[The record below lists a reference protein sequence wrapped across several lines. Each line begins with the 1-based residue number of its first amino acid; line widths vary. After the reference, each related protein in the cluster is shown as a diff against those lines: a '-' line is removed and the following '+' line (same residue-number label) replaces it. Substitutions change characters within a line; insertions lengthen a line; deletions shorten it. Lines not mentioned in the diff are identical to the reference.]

1 MKQRFKGWM
10 AVGRELEALAEAQ
23 GRSGWP
29 LNDGQCASLR
39 GIAARLP
46 KNGVVI
52 ADEVGMG
59 KTRIAVALTR
69 SVTAAGGRVLILV
82 PPGLGFQWRAELRDG
97 GVAAPDLLR
106 TLWQYLSVWAPDGSP
121 ETPWFEQDVVL
132 LSHTFT
138 RWKLGPGCDPWR
150 WALLPAVYA
159 HARRAAHP
167 HSLLWRHQK
176 LDDSWVQ
183 GAARSIVDAVGTLR
197 DPGRPAG
204 QRDHPAVSLLDE
216 LVTRIHWP
224 AALDG
229 ASYRRHEGLR
239 PDLERVVGL
248 GLGVFDLVIID
259 EAHKSRGHDS
269 GLARILDG
277 VVLAGKTMRHLAMT
291 ATPVELDVG
300 QWRHT
305 LRRIGVNP
313 SGLSG
318 SDGDIFDRYAKACQ
332 QVRQSPDSRATR
344 EAFRTVAEAFHTA
357 LTRFLLRRD
366 KREVAAVQ
374 AFAAHTGL
382 PFHAYREEREVAVD
396 TLHLGPAW
404 KQAVCAAE
412 ALSMVSRGS
421 DDSFSKRLRLTLGSG
436 HGIATL
442 IDQVRRD
449 AAEGHDPLAA
459 DADDDPRE
467 TDATD
472 ASRAASPAAAKRAR
486 RAAWWREVIGGA
498 FEGDGDPLYAHPAL
512 LAAVE
517 AIEAVTGAGEKV
529 LVFGRFTLPLHALER
544 LLNARQMLRALD
556 AGEPWAQAKVHDGEW
571 TAVQAAHRQLGRAGA
586 ADRQALDARLRRQ
599 YRELDNRR
607 RDFRTGLLERLDA
620 GLPAQGRPR
629 KVFEAFRQ
637 AVARE
642 AGQADGVLA
651 LVAQALHE
659 LAPGER
665 DSDAPLPVAGAF
677 AALLDA
683 VCEPAD
689 EEEDGDD
696 EALTDTAAEA
706 LWETLE
712 ARLREEFNR
721 PEGGFARLMYGGT
734 EPQTRRFLQLAFN
747 RAGSHPRVLIAQSRV
762 GREGLNLHRA
772 CRTVVLLHPE
782 WNPGVVEQQIGRVD
796 RVDSL
801 WERLLAERLG
811 QGASDAPWP
820 RILVRPVVFRGTYD
834 ERNWDVLRERWD
846 ALRAQLHGVVI
857 PPRIGEAFGVPA
869 SLVAEINGLAPNF
882 SPTPVAPCPFCGSRP
897 ATAFREIHDTW
908 QMTTRREPACPACAA
923 EPQDWM
929 T

>member
-1 MKQRFKGWM
+1 MKQCFKGWM
-10 AVGRELEALAEAQ
+10 AVGQALEALAEAK
-23 GRSGWP
+23 GRPGWP

-46 KNGVVI
+46 RNGVVI

-59 KTRIAVALTR
+59 KTRIAVALAR
-69 SVTAAGGRVLILV
+69 SVIAAGGRVLILV

-97 GVAAPDLLR
+97 GLAAPDLLR
-106 TLWQYLSVWAPDGSP
+106 TLWQYLSVWAPDGPP

-132 LSHTFT
+132 LSHAFT
-138 RWKLGPGCDPWR
+138 HWRLGPGCEPWR

-159 HARRAAHP
+159 WARKAAHP
-167 HSLLWRHQK
+167 HSLLWRHRK
-176 LDDSWVQ
+176 LDDTWVQ
-183 GAARSIVDAVGTLR
+183 GAAQSIVAAVGSL
-197 DPGRPAG
+197 PGTNPAA
-204 QRDHPAVSLLDE
+204 RLLAD
-216 LVTRIHWP
+216 LVTRTDWQ

-259 EAHKSRGHDS
+259 EAHKSRGGDS
-269 GLARILDG
+269 GLSRILDG
-277 VVLAGKTMRHLAMT
+277 VVLAGDAARHLAMT

-300 QWRHT
+300 QWRQT
-305 LRRIGVNP
+305 LRRIGVDAAA
-313 SGLSG
+313 LSG
-318 SDGDIFDRYAKACQ
+318 PGGDIFERYAQACLR
-332 QVRQSPDSRATR
+332 VRQSPDSPAALAHFRDAAA
-344 EAFRTVAEAFHTA
+344 AFQAA

-366 KREVAAVQ
+366 KREVPAVQ

-382 PFHAYREEREVAVD
+382 PFHAYREEREVSVD

-412 ALSMVSRGS
+412 ALSVVARGS
-421 DDSFSKRLRLTLGSG
+421 SDSFSKRLRLTMGSG

-449 AAEGHDPLAA
+449 ADKDHHQLAA
-459 DADDDPRE
+459 DAHDGHV
-467 TDATD
+467 DAGD
-472 ASRAASPAAAKRAR
+472 APDAASLGPDKRAQ
-486 RAAWWREVIGGA
+486 RAAWWRAVIGSA
-498 FEGDGDPLYAHPAL
+498 FAGDGDPLYEHPAL

-517 AIEAVTGAGEKV
+517 AIEEVTGAGEKV
-529 LVFGRFTLPLHALER
+529 LVFGRFTLPLQALER

-556 AGEPWAQAKVHDGEW
+556 AGEPWAQAKVHDDEW
-571 TAVQAAHRQLGRAGA
+571 MAVQAAHRQLGRAGA

-599 YRELDNRR
+599 YRDLESRR
-607 RDFRTGLLERLDA
+607 RDFRSGLLERLDA
-620 GLPAQGRPR
+620 GLPEQGRPR

-637 AVARE
+637 AVE
-642 AGQADGVLA
+642 QETGQPDGALA

-659 LAPGER
+659 LAAGER
-665 DSDAPLPVAGAF
+665 DAGAARPVAGAF

-683 VCEPAD
+683 VCEPQD
-689 EEEDGDD
+689 DD
-696 EALTDTAAEA
+696 EASDQALTDTAAGA
-706 LWETLE
+706 LWQTLQ
-712 ARLREEFNR
+712 ARLREEFSR

-747 RAGSHPRVLIAQSRV
+747 RPGSHPRVLVAQSLV

-801 WERLLAERLG
+801 WERQLGERLG
-811 QGASDAPWP
+811 QGPGEAPWP

-857 PPRIGEAFGVPA
+857 PPRAGERFGVAPG
-869 SLVAEINGLAPNF
+869 LVAEINEAAPCF
-882 SPTPVAPCPFCGSRP
+882 SPMPVALCPFCLTRP
-897 ATAFREIHDTW
+897 ATAFRETHDTW
-908 QMTTRREPACPACAA
+908 QRTTRRTPACPACAA
-923 EPQDWM
+923 APPEWM

>member
-10 AVGRELEALAEAQ
+10 AVGRELEALAESK
-23 GRSGWP
+23 GRPAWP

-59 KTRIAVALTR
+59 KTRIAVAVAR
-69 SVTAAGGRVLILV
+69 SVIAAGGRVLILV

-97 GVAAPDLLR
+97 GLTAPDLLR
-106 TLWQYLSVWAPDGSP
+106 TLWQYLSVWAPDGP
-121 ETPWFEQDVVL
+121 AETPWFEQDVVL
-132 LSHTFT
+132 LSHAFT
-138 RWKLGPGCDPWR
+138 HWRLGSGCDPWR

-167 HSLLWRHQK
+167 HSLLWRHGK
-176 LDDSWVQ
+176 LDDTWVQ
-183 GAARSIVDAVGTLR
+183 GAARSIVEAVGTL
-197 DPGRPAG
+197 PASN
-204 QRDHPAVSLLDE
+204 PAARLLAD
-216 LVTRIHWP
+216 LVARTDWDT
-224 AALDG
+224 ALDG
-229 ASYRRHEGLR
+229 ASYRRHGGLR

-259 EAHKSRGHDS
+259 EAHKSRGDDS
-269 GLARILDG
+269 GLSRILDG
-277 VVLAGKTMRHLAMT
+277 VVLAGDAVRHLAMT

-300 QWRHT
+300 QWRQT
-305 LRRIGVNP
+305 LRRIGVDAAA
-313 SGLSG
+313 LSG
-318 SDGDIFDRYAKACQ
+318 PEGDIFERYAKACLR
-332 QVRQSPDSRATR
+332 VRQSPDNPAAR
-344 EAFRTVAEAFHTA
+344 EAFRGVAEVFQAA
-357 LTRFLLRRD
+357 LTPFLLRRD

-382 PFHAYREEREVAVD
+382 PFHAYREEREISVD
-396 TLHLGPAW
+396 TLHLRPAW

-412 ALSMVSRGS
+412 ALSVVSRGS
-421 DDSFSKRLRLTLGSG
+421 DDSFSKRLRLTMGSG

-449 AAEGHDPLAA
+449 ADKDRHQLAA
-459 DADDDPRE
+459 DLRDGHVVE
-467 TDATD
+467 GDAP
-472 ASRAASPAAAKRAR
+472 AAASPAADKRAQ

-498 FEGDGDPLYAHPAL
+498 FAGDGDPLYEHPAL

-517 AIEAVTGAGEKV
+517 AIEEVTRAGEKV
-529 LVFGRFTLPLHALER
+529 LVFGRFTLPLQALER
-544 LLNARQMLRALD
+544 LLNARKMLRALE
-556 AGEPWAQAKVHDGEW
+556 AGEPWAQAKVHDAEW
-571 TAVQAAHRQLGRAGA
+571 TAIQAAHRQLGRAGA
-586 ADRQALDARLRRQ
+586 ADRQALDQQLRRQ
-599 YRELDNRR
+599 YQKLENRR

-620 GLPAQGRPR
+620 GLPGQGRSR

-637 AVARE
+637 AVAQE
-642 AGQADGVLA
+642 TGQADGALA

-659 LAPGER
+659 LAAGAR
-665 DSDAPLPVAGAF
+665 DAATARPVAGAF

-683 VCEPAD
+683 VCEPQDDA
-689 EEEDGDD
+689 GDD
-696 EALTDTAAEA
+696 QALTDTVASA
-706 LWETLE
+706 LWKTLE

-747 RAGSHPRVLIAQSRV
+747 RPGSHPRVLVAQSLV

-801 WERLLAERLG
+801 WERQLAERLG
-811 QGASDAPWP
+811 QGLGDAPWP

-857 PPRIGEAFGVPA
+857 SPRVSDSFGVAPG
-869 SLVAEINGLAPNF
+869 LVAEINAAAPRF
-882 SPTPVAPCPFCGSRP
+882 SPTPTPTPVALCPFCQSRP

-908 QMTTRREPACPACAA
+908 LRTTRREPACPACAA
-923 EPQDWM
+923 EPQAWM

>member
-10 AVGRELEALAEAQ
+10 AVGRELEALAESQ
-23 GRSGWP
+23 GRPGWP

-59 KTRIAVALTR
+59 KTRIAVALAR
-69 SVTAAGGRVLILV
+69 SVIAAGGRVAILV

-106 TLWQYLSVWAPDGSP
+106 TLWQYLSVWAPEGP
-121 ETPWFEQDVVL
+121 EEAPWFEQDVVL
-132 LSHTFT
+132 LSHAFT
-138 RWKLGPGCDPWR
+138 HWRLGPGCEPWR
-150 WALLPAVYA
+150 WALLPAVLA
-159 HARRAAHP
+159 WARKAAHP
-167 HSLLWRHQK
+167 HSLRWRHEK

-183 GAARSIVDAVGTLR
+183 GAARSIVDAVGTQR
-197 DPGRPAG
+197 GSNPAA
-204 QRDHPAVSLLDE
+204 RLLAE
-216 LVTRIHWP
+216 LVTRTDWQ

-259 EAHKSRGHDS
+259 EAHKSRGSDS
-269 GLARILDG
+269 GLSRILDG
-277 VVLAGKTMRHLAMT
+277 VVLAGDAVRHLAMT

-300 QWRHT
+300 QWRQT
-305 LRRIGVNP
+305 LRRIGVDVAALP
-313 SGLSG
+313 GAE
-318 SDGDIFDRYAKACQ
+318 GDIFERYAKACLR
-332 QVRQSPDSRATR
+332 VRQSPDSPAALERFRAAAA
-344 EAFRTVAEAFHTA
+344 AFQAA
-357 LTRFLLRRD
+357 LTTFLLRRD
-366 KREVAAVQ
+366 KREVGAVQ

-382 PFHAYREEREVAVD
+382 PFHAYREEREVSVD

-412 ALSMVSRGS
+412 ALSVVSRGS
-421 DDSFSKRLRLTLGSG
+421 DDSFSKRLRLTMGSG
-436 HGIATL
+436 HGVATM

-449 AAEGHDPLAA
+449 ADKDRHQLAA
-459 DADDDPRE
+459 ELWDGGLEEGAVPEAGATAAD
-467 TDATD
+467 
-472 ASRAASPAAAKRAR
+472 KRAQ

-498 FEGDGDPLYAHPAL
+498 FATDGDPLYEHPAL

-517 AIEAVTGAGEKV
+517 AIDEVTGAGEKV
-529 LVFGRFTLPLHALER
+529 LVFGRFTLPLQALER

-556 AGEPWAQAKVHDGEW
+556 AGEPWAQAKVHDAEW
-571 TAVQAAHRQLGRAGA
+571 TAVQAAHRQLGRSGA
-586 ADRQALDARLRRQ
+586 ADRQALDQQLRRQ
-599 YRELDNRR
+599 YRELENRR

-620 GLPAQGRPR
+620 GLPGHGRSR
-629 KVFEAFRQ
+629 KVFEAFGQ
-637 AVARE
+637 AVAQE
-642 AGQADGVLA
+642 GGQASGALA

-659 LAPGER
+659 LAAGER
-665 DSDAPLPVAGAF
+665 DAGAARPVAGAF
-677 AALLDA
+677 TALLDA
-683 VCEPAD
+683 VCEPQDDD
-689 EEEDGDD
+689 EESDQ
-696 EALTDTAAEA
+696 ALTDTAAGA
-706 LWETLE
+706 LWETLK
-712 ARLREEFNR
+712 ARLHEEFNR

-747 RAGSHPRVLIAQSRV
+747 RPGSHPRVLVAQSLV

-801 WERLLAERLG
+801 WERQLAERLG
-811 QGASDAPWP
+811 QGPCDAPWP

-857 PPRIGEAFGVPA
+857 SPRIGESFGVAPDR
-869 SLVAEINGLAPNF
+869 VAEINDAAPCF
-882 SPTPVAPCPFCGSRP
+882 SPTAVALCPFCLARP
-897 ATAFREIHDTW
+897 ATAFRETHDTW
-908 QMTTRREPACPACAA
+908 RMATRREPACPACAA
-923 EPQDWM
+923 APPEWI

>member
-1 MKQRFKGWM
+1 MKQHFKGWM
-10 AVGRELEALAEAQ
+10 AVEQALEALAEAK
-23 GRSGWP
+23 GRPGWP

-59 KTRIAVALTR
+59 KTRIAVALAR
-69 SVTAAGGRVLILV
+69 SVIAAGGRVLILV

-97 GVAAPDLLR
+97 GLAAPDLLR
-106 TLWQYLSVWAPDGSP
+106 TLWQYLSVWAPDAPP

-132 LSHTFT
+132 LSHAFT
-138 RWKLGPGCDPWR
+138 HWRLGPGCEPWR

-159 HARRAAHP
+159 WARKAAHP
-167 HSLLWRHQK
+167 HSLLWRHRK
-176 LDDSWVQ
+176 LDDTWVQ
-183 GAARSIVDAVGTLR
+183 GAAQSIVAAVGSL
-197 DPGRPAG
+197 PGTNPAA
-204 QRDHPAVSLLDE
+204 RLLAD
-216 LVTRIHWP
+216 LVTRTRWQ

-259 EAHKSRGHDS
+259 EAHKSRGGDS
-269 GLARILDG
+269 GLSRILDG
-277 VVLAGKTMRHLAMT
+277 VVLAGDALRHLAMT
-291 ATPVELDVG
+291 ATPVELDVS
-300 QWRHT
+300 QWRQT
-305 LRRIGVNP
+305 LRRIGVDAAA
-313 SGLSG
+313 LSG
-318 SDGDIFDRYAKACQ
+318 PGGDIFERYAKACLR
-332 QVRQSPDSRATR
+332 VRQSPDSAS
-344 EAFRTVAEAFHTA
+344 ALAHFRGTADSFQSA
-357 LTRFLLRRD
+357 LTPFLLRRD
-366 KREVAAVQ
+366 KREVPAVQ

-382 PFHAYREEREVAVD
+382 PFHAYREEREVSVD

-412 ALSMVSRGS
+412 ALSVVARGS
-421 DDSFSKRLRLTLGSG
+421 DDSFSKRLRLTMGSG

-449 AAEGHDPLAA
+449 ADKDRHQL
-459 DADDDPRE
+459 
-467 TDATD
+467 ATD
-472 ASRAASPAAAKRAR
+472 VRDGHVDAGDAPDAASPVPDKRTQ
-486 RAAWWREVIGGA
+486 RAAWWRAVIGAA
-498 FEGDGDPLYAHPAL
+498 FAGDGDPLYEHPAL

-517 AIEAVTGAGEKV
+517 AIEEVTAAGEKV
-529 LVFGRFTLPLHALER
+529 LVFGRFTLPLQALER
-544 LLNARQMLRALD
+544 LLNARQLLRALD
-556 AGEPWAQAKVHDGEW
+556 AGEPWAQAKVHDDEW
-571 TAVQAAHRQLGRAGA
+571 MAVQAAHRQLSRAGA

-599 YRELDNRR
+599 YRDLESRR
-607 RDFRTGLLERLDA
+607 RDFRSGLLERLDA
-620 GLPAQGRPR
+620 GLPKRGRPR

-642 AGQADGVLA
+642 TGQPDGALA

-659 LAPGER
+659 LAAGER
-665 DSDAPLPVAGAF
+665 DAGAARSVAGA
-677 AALLDA
+677 
-683 VCEPAD
+683 
-689 EEEDGDD
+689 
-696 EALTDTAAEA
+696 
-706 LWETLE
+706 LWQTLQ

-747 RAGSHPRVLIAQSRV
+747 RPGSHPRVLVAQSLV

-772 CRTVVLLHPE
+772 CRTMVLLHPE

-801 WERLLAERLG
+801 WEQQLGERLG
-811 QGASDAPWP
+811 QGPGEAPWP

-857 PPRIGEAFGVPA
+857 PPRAGERFGVAPG
-869 SLVAEINGLAPNF
+869 LVAEINEAAPRF
-882 SPTPVAPCPFCGSRP
+882 SPMPVALCQGFGQLLVIAGQAAKAGRSAE
-897 ATAFREIHDTW
+897 ATFDY
-908 QMTTRREPACPACAA
+908 PSPG
-923 EPQDWM
+923 
-929 T
+929 

>member
-1 MKQRFKGWM
+1 MKQNFKGWT
-10 AVGRELEALAEAQ
+10 AVGRALETLAESK
-23 GRSGWP
+23 GRPGWP
-29 LNDGQCASLR
+29 LNEGQCASLR
-39 GIAARLP
+39 GIATRLP
-46 KNGVVI
+46 NNGVVI

-69 SVTAAGGRVLILV
+69 SVVAAGGRVLILV

-106 TLWQYLSVWAPDGSP
+106 TLWQYLSVWSPDGP
-121 ETPWFEQDVVL
+121 PQTPWFEHDVVL
-132 LSHTFT
+132 LSHMFT
-138 RWKLGPGCDPWR
+138 RWRLGPGCDPWR

-167 HSLLWRHQK
+167 HSLLWRHEK
-176 LDDSWVQ
+176 LADSWVQ
-183 GAARSIVDAVGTLR
+183 GAARSIVEAVGSLQ
-197 DPGRPAG
+197 DPARPAS
-204 QRDHPAVSLLDE
+204 QRDNPAVSLLAE
-216 LVTRIHWP
+216 LVTRIQWQ

-229 ASYRRHEGLR
+229 GSYRRHEGLR
-239 PDLERVVGL
+239 ADLERVVGL

-259 EAHKSRGHDS
+259 EAHKSRGDDS
-269 GLARILDG
+269 SLARILDG
-277 VVLAGKTMRHLAMT
+277 VVLAGKTMRHLGLT

-305 LRRIGVNP
+305 LRRIGVEP
-313 SGLSG
+313 KGLSG
-318 SDGDIFDRYAKACQ
+318 PDGDIFDRYAQACR
-332 QVRQSPDSRATR
+332 QVRQSPDNRATR
-344 EAFRTVAEAFHTA
+344 EAFGRAAEAFKAA
-357 LTRFLLRRD
+357 LKDVLLRRD

-382 PFHAYREEREVAVD
+382 PFHAYREEREVSVE

-412 ALSMVSRGS
+412 ALSVVARGS
-421 DDSFSKRLRLTLGSG
+421 DDSFSKRLRLTMGSG
-436 HGIATL
+436 YGIAAL
-442 IDQVRRD
+442 VDQVRRD
-449 AAEGHDPLAA
+449 SAEGDDPLAA
-459 DADDDPRE
+459 DLAEAPD
-467 TDATD
+467 
-472 ASRAASPAAAKRAR
+472 AASPVADKRAQ

-498 FEGDGDPLYAHPAL
+498 FGGDGDPLYEHPAL

-517 AIEAVTGAGEKV
+517 AIEEVTRTGEKV
-529 LVFGRFTLPLHALER
+529 LVFGRFTLPLQALER

-571 TAVQAAHRQLGRAGA
+571 SAIQAAHRQFGWAGA
-586 ADRQALDARLRRQ
+586 ADRHALDARLRRQ

-620 GLPAQGRPR
+620 GLPATGRSR
-629 KVFEAFRQ
+629 KVFEVFRQ

-642 AGQADGVLA
+642 AGHGDGVLA

-659 LAPGER
+659 LAAGER
-665 DSDAPLPVAGAF
+665 DTGAARPLAGAF

-683 VCEPAD
+683 VCEPEDD
-689 EEEDGDD
+689 EGEGPEGDD
-696 EALTDTAAEA
+696 QALTAVAAEA

-801 WERLLAERLG
+801 WERQLAERLG
-811 QGASDAPWP
+811 QGAGDAPWP

-857 PPRIGEAFGVPA
+857 SPRLSETFGVPA
-869 SLVAEINGLAPNF
+869 DLVAEINGAAPCF
-882 SPTPVAPCPFCGSRP
+882 SPTPVTLCPFCGSRP
-897 ATAFREIHDTW
+897 ATAFRETHDTW
-908 QMTTRREPACPACAA
+908 RMSTRREPACPACAA
-923 EPQDWM
+923 EPQGW
-929 T
+929 TT